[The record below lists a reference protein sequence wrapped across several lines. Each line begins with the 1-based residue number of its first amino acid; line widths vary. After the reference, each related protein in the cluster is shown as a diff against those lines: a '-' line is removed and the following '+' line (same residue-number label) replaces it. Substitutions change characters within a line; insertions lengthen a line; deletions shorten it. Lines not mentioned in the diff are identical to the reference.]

1 MCWIRIFILS
11 FFLSSFFSYFLG
23 LFWLTLTNHKMDGMG
38 EGINVF
44 LVFHFN
50 PLMNINLAHWH
61 FCHFF
66 LLDLLVITRLIADE
80 TSFIDAVKSKL
91 LTLTFKSDI
100 VRIWAHI
107 KLQLQSERLN
117 QLKLTPIA
125 TTVYLSHLP
134 NPTHN
139 HDYPLFVCQNL

>member
-1 MCWIRIFILS
+1 MVCVESVFL

-23 LFWLTLTNHKMDGMG
+23 IFWLTLTNHKMDGMG

-50 PLMNINLAHWH
+50 PLTNIHLAHRH

-66 LLDLLVITRLIADE
+66 LLDLLVITRLIADA
-80 TSFIDAVKSKL
+80 TSFIDAIKLKL
-91 LTLTFKSDI
+91 LTLTFQSDI
-100 VRIWAHI
+100 VRIWGHI
-107 KLQLQSERLN
+107 KLQLPSERLN

-134 NPTHN
+134 NPTHS
-139 HDYPLFVCQNL
+139 HHYLLSVCQNL

>member
-1 MCWIRIFILS
+1 MVCVESVFL

-23 LFWLTLTNHKMDGMG
+23 IFWLTLTNHKMDGMG

-50 PLMNINLAHWH
+50 PLTIIHLAYRD

-66 LLDLLVITRLIADE
+66 LFDLLLITRLIADE
-80 TSFIDAVKSKL
+80 TSFIDAVKLKL
-91 LTLTFKSDI
+91 LPLTFQSDI

-125 TTVYLSHLP
+125 TTVYLSHLR
-134 NPTHN
+134 NPIHS
-139 HDYPLFVCQNL
+139 HHYPLSVCQHL